1 MLRERLELPNGAKK
15 LLLHSCCAPCSGEV
29 MEALI
34 ASEKGLQRLYAA
46 EKLLSGLKVSNSS
59 SVEFSDLKVAIEA
72 ALSDDLN
79 TPIAIA
85 QLFELARR
93 INLVNDGKESIDI
106 VNLNMAK
113 ELFDHVFHE
122 ILGIK
127 AAIEESSGVLDGVL
141 ELLIQLR
148 AQAKTEKNYAL
159 SDQIRNELKSR
170 GIELMDSK
178 EGTNWKLS

>member
-1 MLRERLELPNGAKK
+1 
-15 LLLHSCCAPCSGEV
+15 
-29 MEALI
+29 
-34 ASEKGLQRLYAA
+34 
-46 EKLLSGLKVSNSS
+46 
-59 SVEFSDLKVAIEA
+59 VAIEA

-106 VNLNMAK
+106 DNLNMAK

-127 AAIEESSGVLDGVL
+127 AAIEENSGVLDGVV